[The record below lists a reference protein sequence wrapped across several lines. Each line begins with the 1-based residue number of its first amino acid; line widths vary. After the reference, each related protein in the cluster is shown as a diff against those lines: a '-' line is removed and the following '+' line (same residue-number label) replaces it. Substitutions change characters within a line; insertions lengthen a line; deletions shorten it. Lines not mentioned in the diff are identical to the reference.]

1 MAHIIMNTYII
12 SIFLLI
18 HFVATPMAKPL
29 PPDSL
34 ISELKTAPPGE
45 KKADLYYK
53 TGNFYLTH
61 KPDTV
66 EYFAEKA
73 YNIYKNEGLTSKMVD
88 AKLLLSRSYK
98 YMGLMEK
105 SIKVVLD
112 LLGHLQE
119 SGNKAEIAKCLRT
132 LGELNR
138 ATMQFETSKNYI
150 FEALSIYNE
159 LKAHEG
165 IARCYNRLAAIE
177 FQVMN
182 YTEALKYA
190 DSALSISEKA
200 KNYELMVNSYDILG
214 ATYRELGKYEKALS
228 LYNKVEGLKDKL
240 EKPGTIFPNIYVNIA
255 NIYNKTGQYQKAKEY
270 GIKAFELAN
279 KSHIDIY
286 IELASISLSETYTKL
301 ENYKKANR
309 YLEIM
314 QGIRRTLYKKESN
327 YKISELNAKYQAEK
341 RELQIEKQKREIEKS
356 RYQVYVL
363 IAIILFFILV
373 AILVI
378 ISYRRLKKLNNALF
392 KKNKQIMKQK
402 EEIMF
407 QKKEADKANQAKSLF
422 VANMSHEI
430 RTPLNAII
438 GFSELLSENCE
449 DPKNKYYLET
459 ITTSGNTLLGLI
471 NDILDFSK
479 IEADKIE
486 IRPIKT
492 NFNEMLESLESMFS
506 LIVKEKGLDLVFE
519 VNPQMP
525 SILLIDQQRL
535 KQVLVNLVNNA
546 IKFTKEGYI
555 KVETGFKP
563 GKSNRIQLEIA
574 VKDTGIGISEEN
586 HQKIFK
592 AFEQEG
598 PSTVGIYG
606 GTGLGL
612 AISKKLI
619 QQMGG
624 EILLDSNNGKGS
636 CFTIILYQVEAFP

>member
-1 MAHIIMNTYII
+1 MEMSITKMHIITM
-12 SIFLLI
+12 IFLI
-18 HFVATPMAKPL
+18 NFIDFPL
-29 PPDSL
+29 SEPPQPDSL
-34 ISELKTAPPGE
+34 LSKLEATPPGK
-45 KKADLYYK
+45 KKADLYYE
-53 TGNFYLTH
+53 TGSYYLTH

-66 EYFAEKA
+66 HYFAEKA
-73 YNIYKNEGLTSKMVD
+73 YNIYRNKGLTSKMVD
-88 AKLLLSRSYK
+88 AKLLLSRSFK

-105 SIKVVLD
+105 SIKIVLD
-112 LLGHLQE
+112 LLEQLQE

-150 FEALSIYNE
+150 FDALSLYNE
-159 LKAHEG
+159 LKDREG

-177 FQVMN
+177 YQVMH

-190 DSALSISEKA
+190 DSALNISEKA
-200 KNYELMVNSYDILG
+200 ENYELMVNSYDILG

-228 LYNKVEGLKDKL
+228 LYNKVEGLKGKL
-240 EKPGTIFPNIYVNIA
+240 EKPGSIFPNIYVNIA

-286 IELASISLSETYTKL
+286 IELASVSLSETYSKL

-314 QGIRRTLYKKESN
+314 QGIRTTLYQKESN

-341 RELQIEKQKREIEKS
+341 RELQIEKQKREIEKR

-363 IAIILFFILV
+363 IAIVLFFILIGIV
-373 AILVI
+373 LF
-378 ISYRRLKKLNNALF
+378 ISITRLKKLNSALF
-392 KKNKQIMKQK
+392 KKNKQIIKQK
-402 EEIMF
+402 EEIMY
-407 QKKEADKANQAKSLF
+407 QKKEADKANRAKSLF

-438 GFSELLSENCE
+438 GFSDLLLENCE
-449 DPKNKYYLET
+449 DPKNAYYLET
-459 ITTSGNTLLGLI
+459 ITNSGNTLLGLI

-486 IRPIKT
+486 LRPVKT
-492 NFNEMLESLESMFS
+492 KLDEMMQNLESMFS
-506 LIVKEKGLDLVFE
+506 LIAKEKGLDLIFE
-519 VNPQMP
+519 INPKIP
-525 SILLIDQQRL
+525 REIFIDQQRL
-535 KQVLVNLVNNA
+535 KQILVNMINNA

-555 KVETGFKP
+555 KVETHFKP
-563 GKSNRIQLEIA
+563 IDSNSIQLEIA
-574 VKDTGIGISEEN
+574 VKDTGIGISKEN
-586 HQKIFK
+586 QQKIFG

-598 PSTVGIYG
+598 TSIDDIYG

-612 AISKKLI
+612 AISKKLVHL
-619 QQMGG
+619 MDG
-624 EILLDSNNGKGS
+624 EILLESSNDEGS
-636 CFTIILYQVEAFP
+636 CFTIMLYHVEIKS

>member
-1 MAHIIMNTYII
+1 MSITKMHIITMF
-12 SIFLLI
+12 FLI
-18 HFVATPMAKPL
+18 NFIDFPL
-29 PPDSL
+29 SEPPQPDSL
-34 ISELKTAPPGE
+34 LSKLKTTPPGK
-45 KKADLYYK
+45 KKADLYYE
-53 TGNFYLTH
+53 TGSYYLTH

-66 EYFAEKA
+66 HYFAEKA
-73 YNIYKNEGLTSKMVD
+73 YIIYKSKGLTSKMVD

-105 SIKVVLD
+105 SIKTVLD
-112 LLGHLQE
+112 LLEQLQE

-138 ATMQFETSKNYI
+138 ATMQFETGKNYI

-159 LKAHEG
+159 LKDREG

-177 FQVMN
+177 YQVMH
-182 YTEALKYA
+182 YHEAIKYA
-190 DSALSISEKA
+190 DSALNMSESA
-200 KNYELMVNSYDILG
+200 ENYELMVNSYDILG
-214 ATYRELGKYEKALS
+214 AAYRELGKYEKALS
-228 LYNKVEGLKDKL
+228 LYNKVEGLKNKL
-240 EKPGTIFPNIYVNIA
+240 EKPGTIFPNVYVNIA

-286 IELASISLSETYTKL
+286 IELASVSLSETYSKL

-314 QGIRRTLYKKESN
+314 QGIRTTLYQKESN

-341 RELQIEKQKREIEKS
+341 RELQIEKQKREIEKR

-363 IAIILFFILV
+363 IAIVLFFILIGIV
-373 AILVI
+373 LF
-378 ISYRRLKKLNNALF
+378 ISITRLKKLNRALF
-392 KKNKQIMKQK
+392 KKNKQIIKQK
-402 EEIMF
+402 EEIMY
-407 QKKEADKANQAKSLF
+407 QKKEADKANRAKSLF

-438 GFSELLSENCE
+438 GFSDLLLENCE
-449 DPKNKYYLET
+449 DPKNAYYLES
-459 ITTSGNTLLGLI
+459 ITNSGNTLLGLI

-486 IRPIKT
+486 LRPVKT
-492 NFNEMLESLESMFS
+492 NLAEMMRNLESMFL
-506 LIVKEKGLDLVFE
+506 LIVKEKGFDLIFEIDKKIPGEVF
-519 VNPQMP
+519 
-525 SILLIDQQRL
+525 LDQQRL
-535 KQVLVNLVNNA
+535 KQVLVNLINNA

-555 KVETGFKP
+555 KVEAHFKP
-563 GKSNRIQLEIA
+563 IDSNYIQLEIA
-574 VKDTGIGISEEN
+574 VQDTGIGISKEN
-586 HQKIFK
+586 QQKIFG

-598 PSTVGIYG
+598 TSTDYIYG

-612 AISKKLI
+612 AISKRLVHL
-619 QQMGG
+619 MGG
-624 EILLDSNNGKGS
+624 EILLESNNDKGS
-636 CFTIILYQVEAFP
+636 CFTILLYHVEIIS